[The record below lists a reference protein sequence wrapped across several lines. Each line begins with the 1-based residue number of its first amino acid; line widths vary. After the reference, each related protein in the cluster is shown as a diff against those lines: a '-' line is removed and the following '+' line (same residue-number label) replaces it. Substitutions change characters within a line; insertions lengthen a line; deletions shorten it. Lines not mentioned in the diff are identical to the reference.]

1 MQTNQVQA
9 IQSAVRILGN
19 QAALARA
26 LGVTPATVGQWLKP
40 DVRTGREVPPKQC
53 VRIEQLT
60 QGAVTRR
67 DLRPDDYLEFW
78 PELAPGVVSIAPAST
93 QPTAIEAPQA
103 AKPDALRAGIVR
115 RHTTRRAK
123 DLPIDAGRR
132 HIGAPYQ
139 SAETGVA

>member
-1 MQTNQVQA
+1 MQANQVQA

-67 DLRPDDYLEFW
+67 DLRPKDWLEYW
-78 PELAPGVVSIAPAST
+78 PELAAAPASI
-93 QPTAIEAPQA
+93 AQA
-103 AKPDALRAGIVR
+103 ATESVA
-115 RHTTRRAK
+115 TQ
-123 DLPIDAGRR
+123 
-132 HIGAPYQ
+132 GA
-139 SAETGVA
+139 VHV